1 MRSLRFLTLPA
12 NLCLLAVAA
21 ATMAQPGPDHLVVG
35 AGPPGGD
42 PLQLFSSGDLL
53 GASGHGPSV
62 APGSIIPIVRVPL
75 TSLYTQPRYGGYS
88 FSTTGYSDLGLDY
101 AAAPHDLSLTKLNPP
116 PPNFYVALQ
125 RLSYDRPAEFA
136 IYTPFGAPRMV
147 EDNDEYQFGNAFDGG
162 HVHPLLLL
170 RRPGLVQWN
179 MRFTS
184 DAWQASDAYTYHFT
198 SVPGRGTLVPINMAA
213 AFNADV
219 VDSDGTDSPLPF
231 DSAGHCWLLN
241 GHYGSSAGLPVDGR
255 LCGFELGGP
264 GGGGLQGSNLNVLLD
279 DGVRSLAAAIDLTA
293 TGQADQY
300 LSVEFLLAGA
310 GSFTTSD
317 VVNITLVYADA
328 TTKAVAIR
336 QGTSSYLPYRMI
348 DDWQQ
353 TAMPRPWL
361 AVGRQGDRN
370 AGFARSTGAGVD
382 TAAGE
387 VFFFFRAT
395 TPTDHTRTLTQ
406 IAISDYA
413 GSNRVGLFAILAVRK
428 APLEITTVS
437 LPEAREGEAYSFA
450 LAAEGTPPYHNW
462 QAVNLP
468 AGLVLDSDTGV
479 LSGTPD
485 PGSAAGSPYSVEIS
499 VEDSIHLYDAAWP
512 IETHSVVL
520 PLAVRPAELPGD
532 VNGDGVVDLAD
543 VPVFIAVLLGAE
555 TTPEYV
561 ARSDLDQNNL
571 VDGRDIRPFVEV
583 FLLGL

>member
-1 MRSLRFLTLPA
+1 MRGHQLATLSSG
-12 NLCLLAVAA
+12 LCLLALT
-21 ATMAQPGPDHLVVG
+21 ATAVAQPGPDHLVVG
-35 AGPPGGD
+35 VGPPGGS
-42 PLQLFSSGDLL
+42 PLQLFTSGDLL
-53 GASGHGPSV
+53 GSSGHGPSV

-101 AAAPHDLSLTKLNPP
+101 AAAPHDLSLSKLDPP
-116 PPNFYVALQ
+116 PSNFYVALQ
-125 RLSYDRPAEFA
+125 RLGYDRPAEFA
-136 IYTPFGAPRMV
+136 IYTPFGSPRLV
-147 EDNDEYQFGNAFDGG
+147 EDDAEYPFGDAFDGG
-162 HVHPLLLL
+162 HVHPLLFL
-170 RRPGLVQWN
+170 RRPGLVRWD

-184 DAWQASDAYTYHFT
+184 DAWQASEPYHYFFT
-198 SVPGRGTLVPINMAA
+198 SVPGRGAVVPIHMEA

-219 VDSDGTDSPLPF
+219 VDSDDSDAPLSF
-231 DSAGHCWLLN
+231 DAAGRFWLLN
-241 GHYGSSAGLPVDGR
+241 GHYGSSAGLPLDGR
-255 LCGFELGGP
+255 LCGFELGGT
-264 GGGGLQGSNLNVLLD
+264 GGDGLQGSNLNVLLD
-279 DGVRSLAAAIDLTA
+279 DGVRSLAATIDLIA

-310 GSFTTSD
+310 GTFTTSD
-317 VVNITLVYADA
+317 IINITLVYADA

-361 AVGRQGDRN
+361 AVGRQGDRS
-370 AGFARSTGAGVD
+370 AGFARSMGTGVD

-387 VFFFFRAT
+387 VFFLFRAT
-395 TPTDHTRTLTQ
+395 TPADHTRTLTQ
-406 IAISDYA
+406 IVIGDYA

-437 LPEAREGEAYSFA
+437 LPEAREGEAYWFA
-450 LAAEGTPPYHNW
+450 LAAEGTPPYHSW

-512 IETHSVVL
+512 TETHSVVL
-520 PLAVRPAELPGD
+520 PLVVRPAELPGD
-532 VNGDGVVDLAD
+532 VNGDGVVDSAD
-543 VPVFIAVLLGAE
+543 VPVFVAVLLGTE
-555 TTPEYV
+555 TAPEYV

-571 VDGRDIRPFVEV
+571 VDGRDIRAFVGA
-583 FLLGL
+583 FLLGF